1 MTRSHLLLAL
11 MLGVLLSTSCGRM
24 TGDPTDDVLQ
34 RARLRVAPDVLDQYV
49 GTYRLA
55 SGAHYPVIHD
65 GDQLLGGTPPY
76 ELLAQT
82 TRQFSSNRLPGEFHF
97 ERSGPDGA
105 VTLRRRLGKRDY
117 ACKRLDPEVDG
128 DPTGRVAVGSHELR
142 MLIAGTGGPTIV
154 LEDGL
159 GNGIDFQAELQAE
172 LAKYSTVVTYDHAGT
187 GGSDS
192 GPGPRDAR
200 RIAHELRLALQNAGL
215 QPPFVLMG
223 GSIGA
228 EYIRIFAHEFPADTA
243 GLILLDPAPEWDR
256 LMEWAQTHAPSR
268 VNMYGQF
275 ARDANTMMDRL
286 MSVQEPGRAAEWA
299 ALETT
304 RAEARRAL
312 PLPDVPVVQITGA
325 GGRQTIPA
333 IDDKVR
339 FFDAWLQHHLPQ
351 AKHVL
356 APHSGHA
363 VPITDQQLVL
373 EEVRQM
379 LTALRQS
386 APTDKP

>member
-1 MTRSHLLLAL
+1 MTRSLRPLAL
-11 MLGVLLSTSCGRM
+11 MLGVLWGAGCSPT
-24 TGDPTDDVLQ
+24 TGNPANNVLK
-34 RARLRVAPDVLDQYV
+34 RAGLRVAPSVLDQYV

-55 SGAHYPVIHD
+55 SGAHFPVVRD
-65 GDQLLGGTPPY
+65 GDRLLGGTPPH

-97 ERSGPDGA
+97 ERSRLDAA
-105 VTLRRRLGKRDY
+105 VTLRRRLGKQNYSCERV
-117 ACKRLDPEVDG
+117 DPDVDG
-128 DPTGRVAVGSHELR
+128 DPTRRVAVGDHQLR

-154 LEDGL
+154 LEDGI
-159 GNGIDFQAELQAE
+159 GNGIDWQAELQAE
-172 LAKYSTVVTYDHAGT
+172 LAKVSTIVAYDHAGS
-187 GGSDS
+187 GGSDP
-192 GPGPRDAR
+192 GPLPRDAR

-256 LMEWAQTHAPSR
+256 LFEWAEANAPGR
-268 VNMYGQF
+268 VDTYRQF
-275 ARDANTMMDRL
+275 ARDANAVMDQL
-286 MSVQEPGRAAEWA
+286 MSVQEPGRSAEWT

-312 PLPDVPVVQITGA
+312 PPPDIPVVQITGA

-333 IDDKVR
+333 IADKIR
-339 FFDAWLQHHLPQ
+339 FFDGWLKQHLPQ

-363 VPITDQQLVL
+363 VTITDRRLVL
-373 EEVRQM
+373 DEVKEM
-379 LTALRQS
+379 LTALRQLS
-386 APTDKP
+386 GNWSQ